1 MSMVFNHGKLEER
14 IKKVFGDV
22 VAFGKM
28 LELNNRETKSRLK
41 GETEFSMIE
50 IDKAAKLL
58 NISPEEI
65 PAYFFEI

>member
-1 MSMVFNHGKLEER
+1 MVFNHGKLEER